1 MNFLEKLFKAFV
13 VFGFFIV
20 YISQLISIFASNS
33 LTIKIVHV
41 LIFGGMTVLIAV
53 FFQKKRIKGKKK

>member
-20 YISQLISIFASNS
+20 YISQLISIFVSNS
-33 LTIKIVHV
+33 LTNVF
-41 LIFGGMTVLIAV
+41 IFGGMTVLIAV
-53 FFQKKRIKGKKK
+53 FFQKKRIKDKKR

>member
-1 MNFLEKLFKAFV
+1 MNFLQKLFKTFV

-33 LTIKIVHV
+33 LTTKIVPV
-41 LIFGGMTVLIAV
+41 FIFGGMTVLIAV
-53 FFQKKRIKGKKK
+53 FFQKKRIKDKKK